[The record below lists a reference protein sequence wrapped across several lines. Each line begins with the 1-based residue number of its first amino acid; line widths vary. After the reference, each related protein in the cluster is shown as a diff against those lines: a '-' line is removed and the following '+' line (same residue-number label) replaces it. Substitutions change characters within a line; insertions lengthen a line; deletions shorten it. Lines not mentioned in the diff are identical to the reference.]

1 MLRLNTIKSHPGA
14 TEKRKRL
21 GRGPGSG
28 LGKTAG
34 KGHKGQLARTG
45 GTVRA
50 GFEGGQ
56 TPLYRRLPKKGF
68 TNIWRRNMMVL
79 NLADFEKTALKGMND
94 ISLETLRGNRL
105 AKEKHDRLII
115 LGTGEISRALTVKAH
130 RVSESA
136 QEKIKKAGGSVEI
149 LSIPGPQPRAKR
161 SKK

>member
-68 TNIWRRNMMVL
+68 TNIWRRNMLVL
-79 NLADFEKTALKGMND
+79 NLADLDKEAFKGIKD
-94 ISLETLRGNRL
+94 ISLDSLRASQQ
-105 AKEKHDRLII
+105 AKQKHDRLVI
-115 LGTGEISRALTVKAH
+115 LGTGEISRAITVKAH

-149 LSIPGPQPRAKR
+149 LSIPGPQPREKR